1 MEDIQLTESEQR
13 YFGDLFACCDL
24 ENTGKIPLSKAA
36 ELFKSANLPIGILK
50 QITDICGVGR
60 SNYLERRQ
68 FYWTLKL
75 IAAFQAGLPIRP
87 ELFQTNL
94 DVPLPRFTR
103 NNSMEKWERC
113 HVNQSAGS
121 PDLIQLSDTD
131 RSLNQV
137 AAGRMACNS
146 DVIGRHSPTHNGR
159 ALSLSSGQKS
169 RSPEASSTASDSPTP
184 TNSVQERN
192 WAAAAQ
198 WHGIVCEEQRQLL
211 GTEEESSDRHSSDDD
226 GDPSEVWTITEEQ
239 REYYTAQ
246 FLSLQPDPAGLV
258 AGSVARL
265 FFEKSRLPVHEL
277 RKIWQLADV
286 TKDGALSIE
295 EFNTAMHLVVLRRNN
310 IDLPDCLPPTLAPPL
325 PASVTQPPAP
335 PQAPVQV
342 TSVPPPTVVPVPE
355 PTTTLVSADSPPSP
369 SPSAG
374 GDTDSPLRGSNKD
387 VSKWTKFVDSPT
399 SSVSSPGPK
408 PVNFDFHKSAVEQDP
423 KILHPVALRV
433 TPESQGVSVVAAVA
447 SAAVEEEPCRS
458 PRKPSE
464 PQAIPYEQFGGSADS
479 GSPKKVLSTAVTHTD
494 AAPAEIR
501 PIQRPQAKKPAG
513 KSGGLLGIPPVVPPR
528 VSPSTTSP
536 NKKLIGQHSEGDVL
550 SLVSDQT
557 GFADF
562 GRFGQEEEETAEMQ
576 MPRKHGA
583 FEVYRKPT
591 ARASDAGVGVLPEQD
606 SPQDDSQQQRHQHE
620 PSTSRPSNTL
630 RQLQE
635 QNTLLLRVCQEL
647 NQELAEVQEERAS
660 LEMQLEHLRSHLT
673 E

>member
-342 TSVPPPTVVPVPE
+342 TAVPPPAVVPVPE

>member
-479 GSPKKVLSTAVTHTD
+479 GSPKKVLSTTVTHTD

-606 SPQDDSQQQRHQHE
+606 SPQDDSQEQRHQHE